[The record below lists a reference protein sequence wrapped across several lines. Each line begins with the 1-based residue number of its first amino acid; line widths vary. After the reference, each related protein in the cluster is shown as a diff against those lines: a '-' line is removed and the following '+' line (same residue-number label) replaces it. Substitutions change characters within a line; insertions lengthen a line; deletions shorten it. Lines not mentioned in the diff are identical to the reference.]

1 MNFIIYGYQWN
12 HSIWNADN
20 ALLPNGQHL
29 QTNHLWLLFFQAW
42 FTNWIPEWL
51 WMRGA
56 TTLNN
61 ALRRQAE
68 QRKAPQSLIK
78 RDSSEFDVSKFSW
91 CSQYKDTFNKRE
103 NKVTCD
109 KIEEH
114 LFPVICEFFHSG
126 SKPFWISSHPFE
138 QVWSTSEMVPY
149 MYSAIQVRLRYLF
162 PSAVKLL
169 VVYCSV
175 FYFQLNWV
183 LCQ

>member
-1 MNFIIYGYQWN
+1 M
-12 HSIWNADN
+12 
-20 ALLPNGQHL
+20 
-29 QTNHLWLLFFQAW
+29 NHLWLLFFQAW

-91 CSQYKDTFNKRE
+91 YSQYKDTFNKRE

-109 KIEEH
+109 EIEEH

-138 QVWSTSEMVPY
+138 QVWSTSEMVQVFR
-149 MYSAIQVRLRYLF
+149 YSGAVAVFISKCCQITSCLLQCILF
-162 PSAVKLL
+162 SVELSFMSIKYVSTVFFSCHLKIKSGTLL
-169 VVYCSV
+169 NI
-175 FYFQLNWV
+175 FYFF
-183 LCQ
+183 CTF